1 MLNTIKSKHL
11 LFRFI
16 SKLTNG
22 NKYMKISKLS
32 TNMSTNNEMND
43 KQNQNNSQING
54 QIYDIVINGGGIVGF
69 SLLSALKSSP
79 FLKDKRIILI
89 EQQSEPKEE
98 SKQLSSELSNRVSSI
113 TTSSKEFFEQIGVW
127 NDLKDFAKPIK
138 QMYVWSQRFRN
149 GINFRPTLDDNQVVC
164 YVIENY
170 RILSALH
177 SKVNHSDHS
186 VCYGT
191 VVTDIKSDA
200 NCVKVNTKCNK
211 NDYLNSFKTRLLI
224 GCDGLNSIVRQ
235 KSNLDNFEHDL
246 EQIAI
251 VGTIAVS
258 SGDANDSNDISF
270 QRFVPSDNSVIAL
283 LPLTRDYCSFVVSV
297 SKELANRLMQM
308 SEQQFVDYLNDT
320 LFSEPIPS
328 STSITNKLDEIID
341 SLVPKQFFAEQA
353 PNFSVPNLLS
363 LVPNSRAAFPLK
375 FSTTVPFLVG
385 TPNDCKDNNKIVI
398 IGLLSIFI
406 DMIRFNESIN
416 IENSYFFVILK
427 AMPHIVSIHWPV
439 RV

>member
-1 MLNTIKSKHL
+1 MNV
-11 LFRFI
+11 
-16 SKLTNG
+16 

-32 TNMSTNNEMND
+32 TNVSKNNEINNEIND
-43 KQNQNNSQING
+43 KQNEING
-54 QIYDIVINGGGIVGF
+54 QTYDIVINGGGIVGF

-79 FLKDKRIILI
+79 FLRDKKIILI
-89 EQQSEPKEE
+89 EQQLEPKQE

-113 TTSSKEFFEQIGVW
+113 TTSSKKFFEQIGVW

-138 QMYVWSQRFRN
+138 QMYVWSQRYPN
-149 GINFRPTLDDNQVVC
+149 GINFRSTSDDNQVVC

-177 SKVNHSDHS
+177 SKVNHNQSQSDHS

-224 GCDGLNSIVRQ
+224 GCDGFNSIVRQ

-246 EQIAI
+246 EQIGI

-258 SGDANDSNDISF
+258 SDNANDNNDISF

-328 STSITNKLDEIID
+328 STSITNKLDEIIG
-341 SLVPKQFFAEQA
+341 SLVPKQFSAKQA
-353 PNFSVPNLLS
+353 PNFSIPNILS

-375 FSTTVPFLVG
+375 FSTTVPFIVG
-385 TPNDCKDNNKIVI
+385 TPNDSKDNNKIVI

-406 DMIRFNESIN
+406 DTIRFNEN
-416 IENSYFFVILK
+416 KYLKTRVFFVILK

>member
-1 MLNTIKSKHL
+1 MSNIMFNTIKSKHS
-11 LFRFI
+11 LFRLI
-16 SKLTNG
+16 SKQMNG

-32 TNMSTNNEMND
+32 TNMSTNNEINNEIND
-43 KQNQNNSQING
+43 NQNKIND

-69 SLLSALKSSP
+69 SLLSSLKNSP
-79 FLKDKRIILI
+79 FLRDKRIILI
-89 EQQSEPKEE
+89 EQQFEPKKE

-113 TTSSKEFFEQIGVW
+113 TTSSKNFLEQMGVW
-127 NDLKDFAKPIK
+127 NELKDFAKPIK
-138 QMYVWSQRFRN
+138 QMYVWSQRFHN
-149 GINFRPTLDDNQVVC
+149 GINFRSTLDDNQVVC

-200 NCVKVNTKCNK
+200 NCVKVNTKCIK
-211 NDYLNSFKTRLLI
+211 NDYLNTFKTRLLI
-224 GCDGLNSIVRQ
+224 GCDGFNSIVRQ

-246 EQIAI
+246 EQVGI

-258 SGDANDSNDISF
+258 PGDANDNNDISF

-283 LPLTRDYCSFVVSV
+283 LPLTRDHCSFVLSV
-297 SKELANRLMQM
+297 SKELANPLMQM

-320 LFSEPIPS
+320 LFSEQVPS
-328 STSITNKLDEIID
+328 STSITDKLDEIIN

-353 PNFSVPNLLS
+353 PNFSVPNILS

-375 FSTTVPFLVG
+375 FGTTVPFMVG
-385 TPNDCKDNNKIVI
+385 APNDCKDNNKIVI

-406 DMIRFNESIN
+406 DIN
-416 IENSYFFVILK
+416 
-427 AMPHIVSIHWPV
+427 
-439 RV
+439 